1 MAAAW
6 AIGPNTARPASRRR
20 SARPATSGASGP
32 TTVRSIRSR
41 RANATRPS
49 SASAVSGTH
58 TAWRAMP
65 GLPGAVNSAVTRGL
79 WAIFQASACSR
90 PPPPTISILI
100 GAAPA
105 RPRHSVGGL
114 RQVRPGWVPSR
125 RSSFHR
131 PARPRH
137 SVGGLRQVRPGCVP
151 SRRSSF
157 HRPARPR
164 TLVGRLDELEV
175 GARDPR
181 PGAARVELEVALP
194 VSDRLRAALDPHQR
208 AGEVKVGVG
217 VVGRDLKRPA
227 VVGDRLL
234 GEAAVLV
241 EASEVVGGLTA
252 ARVVRERRAV
262 RGLPLVVATEPV
274 ERSPRL
280 FQAAAYFG
288 SIVTTRW
295 YA

>member
-41 RANATRPS
+41 RAKATRPS
-49 SASAVSGTH
+49 SVSAASGTH

-65 GLPGAVNSAVTRGL
+65 GLPGAVKSAVTRGL

-100 GAAPA
+100 GAGPA
-105 RPRHSVGGL
+105 RPL
-114 RQVRPGWVPSR
+114 
-125 RSSFHR
+125 
-131 PARPRH
+131 A
-137 SVGGLRQVRPGCVP
+137 
-151 SRRSSF
+151 
-157 HRPARPR
+157 
-164 TLVGRLDELEV
+164 LVGRLDELEV
-175 GARDPR
+175 CARDPR

-194 VSDRLRAALDPHQR
+194 VSDRLGAALDTHQR
-208 AGEVKVGVG
+208 AGQVEVSVG
-217 VVGRDLKRPA
+217 VVGRDLERPA

-234 GEAAVLV
+234 GESPVLV

-252 ARVVRERRAV
+252 ARVVLERRAV

-274 ERSPRL
+274 EQEPEVVPGGGVLRIDRDHPLVRL
-280 FQAAAYFG
+280 DRVLPARGVAVPLARALEPCLGLFERRRQGPHQPHRQGRARRLLEPAL
-288 SIVTTRW
+288 V
-295 YA
+295 